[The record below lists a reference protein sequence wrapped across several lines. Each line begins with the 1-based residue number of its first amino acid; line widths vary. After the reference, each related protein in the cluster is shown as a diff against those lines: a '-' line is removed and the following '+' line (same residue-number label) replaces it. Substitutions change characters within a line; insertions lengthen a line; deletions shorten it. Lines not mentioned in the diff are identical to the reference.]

1 MKRGKMRALLKATLT
16 LAVLMPVLA
25 LAQPEVT
32 SMWTNSVRG
41 GLNLTQT
48 GFDNWAAG
56 GENAF
61 AWQMS
66 LNYSFVRDLE
76 KTNWSNT
83 GKILYGATK
92 TGDAGM
98 RKSVDEIKLESVLT
112 YKLGSKINPYIAVT
126 GETQFDDG
134 YDYSTDSSFQ
144 ISAFLDPGYFRESL
158 GAGFWISEGLGT
170 RLGLSFKQTVT
181 SDYPTPYA
189 DDVETSAI
197 ETLRSEFGAESVT
210 DFTYN
215 VSENAVYASKLELFS
230 AFKALDEIDAS
241 WDNTLT
247 VKVSEY
253 INMNVNFKM
262 VYDKNISVK
271 RQIKQS
277 MAFGLNYTFI

>member
-1 MKRGKMRALLKATLT
+1 MKALLKTTLT
-16 LAVLMPVLA
+16 FAVLIPVLA
-25 LAQPEVT
+25 LAQEDEAST
-32 SMWTNSVRG
+32 WTKSVRG

-61 AWQMS
+61 AWQMN

-83 GKILYGATK
+83 GKLLYGATK
-92 TGDAGM
+92 TGDVDM
-98 RKSVDEIKLESVLT
+98 RKSADEIKVESVLT
-112 YKLGSKINPYIAVT
+112 YKLGAKINPYVAVT
-126 GETQFDDG
+126 GETQFDGG

-158 GAGFWISEGLGT
+158 GAGFSISEGLGT

-181 SDYPTPYA
+181 SDYPAPYA
-189 DDVETSAI
+189 DDVETNEI
-197 ETLRSEFGAESVT
+197 ETLRSEVGAESVT

-215 VSENAVYASKLELFS
+215 VSENAVYVSKLELFS
-230 AFKALDEIDAS
+230 AFAAFDEIDAN

-262 VYDKNISVK
+262 VYDKDISVK